1 MATNNFKAFALD
13 PNANVMSQADWEA
26 LPTLL
31 SGFTSGK
38 ASSAQVNKAL
48 RQSLFIASALA
59 EFVST
64 TLNTDILD
72 DGDING
78 FMSKL
83 TSALQLNSPGRLI
96 NIQTITTS
104 GTYTK
109 TPGAKHALIR
119 AVGGGAGGG
128 GVPATSSTTQSTAKG
143 GESGAYIEAYV
154 DLSSVTSLSAII
166 GAGGVG
172 AIAGSNSGTSGGTT
186 SLGSLISC
194 PGGEPGIGGNT
205 SAASFVSSDRA
216 SNKAPMSTGR
226 VLVSTPTSLP
236 NLGRVANPSA
246 PTVGGTGGSNPLGIG
261 GAAGG
266 AVPGTPG
273 TPTNP
278 TNATGY
284 GSGGGGGASV
294 GGNAA
299 MGGAN
304 GAPGVIIIMEYA

>member
-1 MATNNFKAFALD
+1 MATNNFKPFGIGAG
-13 PNANVMSQADWEA
+13 ANVTSQADYEA
-26 LPTLL
+26 LAALL
-31 SGFTSGK
+31 TGFQSGK
-38 ASSAQVNKAL
+38 ASSAQINKAL
-48 RQSLFIASALA
+48 RQSTVMASVLAQFISDSAGVDVLDNGNTASILANLKSGMTAL
-59 EFVST
+59 T
-64 TLNTDILD
+64 
-72 DGDING
+72 
-78 FMSKL
+78 
-83 TSALQLNSPGRLI
+83 PGRLL
-96 NIQTITTS
+96 NVQTITTS

-128 GVPATSSTTQSTAKG
+128 GVTATSSATQSTAKG

-172 AIAGSNSGTSGGTT
+172 AIAGSNSGTSGGKT

-216 SNKAPMSTGR
+216 SNKAPMSTGM

-246 PTVGGTGGSNPLGIG
+246 PTVGGTGGSNPLGMG

-266 AVPGTPG
+266 AVPGTPA
-273 TPTNP
+273 NP

>member
-1 MATNNFKAFALD
+1 
-13 PNANVMSQADWEA
+13 
-26 LPTLL
+26 
-31 SGFTSGK
+31 
-38 ASSAQVNKAL
+38 
-48 RQSLFIASALA
+48 
-59 EFVST
+59 
-64 TLNTDILD
+64 
-72 DGDING
+72 
-78 FMSKL
+78 MSKL